1 MTTPRS
7 VTPSNT
13 RVKRDGAGQ
22 WPMRSAKPREGSTAG
37 SAPKRQRTSTYMG
50 QAADGDN
57 SDFMS
62 IDADHDTDLDMFVA
76 LAIGHIIL
84 DPPTHPLYQ
93 QHIDALLD
101 TCDGHVQFQ
110 ELVNQVRKK
119 AEELGVSG
127 DKAVVSLSTV
137 YSDRI
142 AEELVD
148 KVVDEAGLAEIVA
161 QVFKRRAEELDQI
174 CDTQAFLDSLRQ
186 RLAGTANV
194 TIKSEEVAQATDSMR
209 NVVGIESIA
218 HEVPVRLSDS
228 PPVLDQIEG
237 DAEVTTIVGH
247 ESDSQQPLND
257 QQGQLARLG
266 LGSAAQAPA
275 ALAGAWQQW
284 DTNPPGSNAD
294 HGPPIM
300 SSRVLVKYTKRH
312 LAAIADAYLAN
323 PPAEPAVV
331 VRLDCM
337 MPLEQIKKNC
347 QSVFRQFGGYA
358 SVEPFGPSNDR
369 RWLVKLRNAQAAV
382 RASRSL
388 RMKKQVGKMMICHD
402 GNWYSLG

>member
-1 MTTPRS
+1 MTNSRS

-13 RVKRDGAGQ
+13 RAKRDRAGQ

-57 SDFMS
+57 SDSMS
-62 IDADHDTDLDMFVA
+62 IDADHDTDLDMFIA

-93 QHIDALLD
+93 QHIDALLN

-174 CDTQAFLDSLRQ
+174 S
-186 RLAGTANV
+186 GTANV

-247 ESDSQQPLND
+247 EPDSQQLLND

-275 ALAGAWQQW
+275 AVAGAWQQW

-312 LAAIADAYLAN
+312 LAAIADAYFAN

-358 SVEPFGPSNDR
+358 SVEPFGPSKDR
-369 RWLVKLRNAQAAV
+369 RWLVKLRNAQAAI

-402 GNWYSLG
+402 GNWYSLA